1 MKHPGKR
8 MMIDV
13 IHRPDADSLSE
24 LSEFKVMEWLFWLR
38 NLMVLAQFSAIVVAV
53 KFMGISLPVW
63 QLGMAPLMLFF
74 FNLLVYW
81 RLEAGRS
88 VSESEIMLQLL
99 VDMLVFTWLLY
110 WTGGSANPF
119 VSAYLVP
126 VAVAAA
132 FGSLRHAL
140 VLGLISVALYS
151 FLMVR
156 YVPLPSMNGRF
167 GGDFSL
173 HVFGMWLSFLLS
185 AAITISFVSGLA
197 RLARRR
203 EIALKQ
209 AEQESINSQHLVTL
223 GALAAGAA
231 HELATPLSNISMLAD
246 ELVAA
251 EGDDQERTELVNLLK
266 EQLGLCQSQISLLR
280 DQASHAQ
287 NPEVRIGSV
296 AEFIHGIFER
306 FRAMR
311 SEMVIKISE
320 QPLHG
325 EIEYDPGLS
334 QTLLNVL
341 NNAADASFENER
353 DLVEINYHQRDSEL
367 VICIDDFGVGLSVEQ
382 LELAGKVPF
391 STKHAGMGIGLLLS
405 QANINRMGGS
415 LCLNN
420 RAQPADLGVRTEVI
434 IPISN
439 PERNS

>member
-1 MKHPGKR
+1 MA
-8 MMIDV
+8 IDL
-13 IHRPDADSLSE
+13 INRPETQSLSE

-38 NLMVLAQFSAIVVAV
+38 NLMVLTQFVAIVVAV

-63 QLGMAPLMLFF
+63 QTGMAPLLLLL

-88 VSESEIMLQLL
+88 VSEFEIMLHLL

-132 FGSLRHAL
+132 FGSLRYAL

-156 YVPLPSMNGRF
+156 YVPLPPMNGRF

-173 HVFGMWLSFLLS
+173 HIFGMWLSFLLS

-203 EIALKQ
+203 EIALKH
-209 AEQESINSQHLVTL
+209 AEQVSINSQHLVAL

-231 HELATPLSNISMLAD
+231 HELGTPLSNISMLAD
-246 ELVAA
+246 ELVASD
-251 EGDDQERTELVNLLK
+251 GDEQERAELVYSLK
-266 EQLGLCQSQISLLR
+266 EQLGLCQSQIGLLR

-287 NPEVRIGSV
+287 NPEVRTGSV
-296 AEFIHGIFER
+296 AEFIHGILER

-320 QPLHG
+320 QPLQG

-341 NNAADASFENER
+341 NNAADASFENDR
-353 DLVEINYHQRDSEL
+353 DLVEISYQQRDSEL
-367 VICIDDFGVGLSVEQ
+367 VICIDDFGVGLSAEQ

-391 STKHAGMGIGLLLS
+391 STKQAGMGIGLLLS

-415 LCLNN
+415 LRLIN
-420 RAQPADLGVRTEVI
+420 RAQPADPGVRTEI
-434 IPISN
+434 LIHISN
-439 PERNS
+439 PERSS